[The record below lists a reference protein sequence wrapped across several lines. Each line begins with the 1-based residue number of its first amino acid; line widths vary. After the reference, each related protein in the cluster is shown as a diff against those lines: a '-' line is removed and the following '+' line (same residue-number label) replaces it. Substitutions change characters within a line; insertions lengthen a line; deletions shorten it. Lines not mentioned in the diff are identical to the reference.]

1 MKKIIT
7 ISKIAVLILF
17 IAGFSGCEKDNL
29 NLLTDGAWN
38 FEDFSTSSE
47 NPDIQSLVALGK
59 AVLTDGTLEFSSD
72 DTYIMDSPIIDAETG
87 TWELVGTSQLIFS
100 VTGGL
105 VRTATIEEI
114 SKKELIYLETY
125 TYLDTETYTIKYT
138 WVR

>member
-1 MKKIIT
+1 MKKIII

-17 IAGFSGCEKDNL
+17 IAGFSSCEKDNL
-29 NLLTDGAWN
+29 NLLADGTWN

-114 SKKELIYLETY
+114 SKKELIYLEIY

-138 WVR
+138 WVK